1 MKIARK
7 YLLAEMSGPFLL
19 GLASFSLIVLL
30 QRFSR
35 LADLVI
41 ARGVSP
47 RLVGRLLVAL
57 FPPFLEITIPAS
69 LLLAVLLALGRLSS
83 DSETTALAAAGVGM
97 RGVAVPVLVAGGI
110 AFSATLLV
118 SWEGIPWGHRET
130 QRTLSR
136 IVAEKTGAG
145 ATERFFREITPDIL
159 IYPDRVSADGQ
170 RMSGVFLS
178 FRPASAGEDP
188 LLFFAREGRFEA
200 AGGDGVVGLVLS
212 EGEIHNDDPVRRLY
226 RVASFGR
233 MDFRVPL
240 EVQAS
245 LGEDDPRGMTLP
257 QLSRKAEELAGDAR
271 GASCRYHF
279 HRRLSLAVSCL
290 SFGFLAI
297 PLGMAQRARGKSSAF
312 AVTVALIVVYY
323 LFLAAGG
330 AMERHSPPAMVA
342 LLWAPNVLGLGLG
355 GYVLWRSE
363 NRLAALPGPLQA
375 LLVRR

>member
-41 ARGVSP
+41 ARGVP
-47 RLVGRLLVAL
+47 LRLVGRLLLAL
-57 FPPFLEITIPAS
+57 FPPFLEITIPAA

-97 RGVAVPVLVAGGI
+97 RGVAAPVLLAGGI
-110 AFSATLLV
+110 ACSAALLV

-130 QRTLSR
+130 QRTLSQ

-145 ATERFFREITPDIL
+145 ATEHVFREITPDIL
-159 IYPDRVSADGQ
+159 IYPDRVSSDGQ

-178 FRPASAGEDP
+178 FRPTGEDP
-188 LLFFAREGRFEA
+188 LLIFAREGRFGT
-200 AGGDGVVGLVLS
+200 AGGNGVVGLVLS
-212 EGEIHNDDPVRRLY
+212 EGEIHNDDPGRRLY

-245 LGEDDPRGMTLP
+245 LGGDDPRGMSLP
-257 QLSRKAEELAGDAR
+257 QLSRKADELAGEER
-271 GASCRYHF
+271 GASYRYHF
-279 HRRLSLAVSCL
+279 HRRLSLAVSCI
-290 SFGFLAI
+290 SFGLLAI

-312 AVTVALIVVYY
+312 AVTVALIMVYY
-323 LFLAAGG
+323 LFIAAGG
-330 AMERHSPPAMVA
+330 AMERHSPPVMVA
-342 LLWAPNVLGLGLG
+342 LLWAPNVLGLCLG